1 MVYQTCSTHIL
12 PDRAQKNCPTL
23 PMIMVVKIAKVKWKT
38 SSWVKIEEK
47 KTCKRDTDIGETYGL
62 GDDDADM

>member
-1 MVYQTCSTHIL
+1 
-12 PDRAQKNCPTL
+12 
-23 PMIMVVKIAKVKWKT
+23 MIMVVKIAKVRWKT

>member
-1 MVYQTCSTHIL
+1 
-12 PDRAQKNCPTL
+12 
-23 PMIMVVKIAKVKWKT
+23 MIMVVKIAKVKWKK
-38 SSWVKIEEK
+38 SSWVK